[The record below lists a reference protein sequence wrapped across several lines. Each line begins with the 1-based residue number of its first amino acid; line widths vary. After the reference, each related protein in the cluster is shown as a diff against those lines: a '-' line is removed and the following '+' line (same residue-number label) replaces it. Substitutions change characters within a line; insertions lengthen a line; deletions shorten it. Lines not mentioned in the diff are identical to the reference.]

1 LIDLEECI
9 ERGLLRKIPASR
21 EKALQ
26 CLSKSAELMGEAEA
40 CLANGQLNSTVL
52 TGYTAL
58 LNAERA
64 ILFRDGWRERS
75 HECTIKYLE
84 AKYGKELSMDTV
96 ALLGRYKT
104 GRHDTQYDVTY
115 TPDEKEAA
123 SLLEFTSGFIGT
135 ARRIIEKKG

>member
-1 LIDLEECI
+1 MIDLEECI
-9 ERGLLRKIPASR
+9 ERGLLRKIPASK

-26 CLSKSAELMGEAEA
+26 CINKSAALLEEAEA
-40 CLANGQLNSTVL
+40 CLANGQLNSAVL

-84 AKYGKELSMDTV
+84 AKYGKPISADTI

-104 GRHDTQYDVTY
+104 SRHNTQYDVTY
-115 TPDEKEAA
+115 TPDETEAA
-123 SLLEFTSGFIGT
+123 SLLEFTGKFIET
-135 ARRIIEKKG
+135 ARAIIEKGA

>member
-9 ERGLLRKIPASR
+9 ERGLLRKITASR

-26 CLSKSAELMGEAEA
+26 CLSKSTELMEEAKA
-40 CLANGQLNSTVL
+40 CLASGQLNSTVL

-84 AKYGKELSMDTV
+84 AKYRKEISADTV

-104 GRHDTQYDVTY
+104 SRHDTQYDVTY
-115 TPDEKEAA
+115 TPDKAEAA
-123 SLLEFTSGFIGT
+123 SLLEFTGRFIET
-135 ARRIIEKKG
+135 ARTIIKK